1 VFPKGVSPRQPFE
14 EMRSIAHEVVPGLT
28 AELEFWGDVFE
39 MEDQRNWTDDSYKI
53 YSTPL
58 RLPFPAEVKAGE
70 RVVQTVRLSLKGKI
84 PKRTSRETRRLTF
97 SFDSTKRTPL
107 PKIGLGIASHGGALS
122 SREAARLRA
131 LNISHLRADV
141 VLSGP
146 TWRSALARAADQ
158 SRTVGVPLEL
168 AVTVSD
174 SADREFAELAASLRE
189 TEPDIARWLIFHD
202 GEKSPSRK
210 WVDLA
215 RQRLSKHN
223 TLAQF
228 VSGTNGFF
236 AELNRERPDVS
247 CLDGAC
253 FSVNPQVHL
262 FDNDALVENLN
273 GQAAAVDSARQFL
286 GALPIMVTPVTL
298 RPRFNP
304 AATSPEGPSP
314 PGALPPEVDLRQ
326 MSLFGAGWTLGSLK
340 YLAESGVNSITY
352 YETTGWRGVME
363 TEQGSPLP
371 GLFRSFPGGV
381 FPIYH
386 MFADVGEFATGEVIA
401 SESSRP
407 LVVAGIVLRRRGLVR
422 IILANL
428 TVVTQRVTLD
438 AIDVGHQVRRN
449 VLDEC
454 NAETAMRSPEAF
466 RCTAGQLIE
475 VAGDRLE
482 LTLRPFAV
490 VRLDAVEKSRSFE

>member
-1 VFPKGVSPRQPFE
+1 
-14 EMRSIAHEVVPGLT
+14 
-28 AELEFWGDVFE
+28 
-39 MEDQRNWTDDSYKI
+39 
-53 YSTPL
+53 
-58 RLPFPAEVKAGE
+58 
-70 RVVQTVRLSLKGKI
+70 
-84 PKRTSRETRRLTF
+84 
-97 SFDSTKRTPL
+97 
-107 PKIGLGIASHGGALS
+107 
-122 SREAARLRA
+122 
-131 LNISHLRADV
+131 
-141 VLSGP
+141 
-146 TWRSALARAADQ
+146 
-158 SRTVGVPLEL
+158 
-168 AVTVSD
+168 
-174 SADREFAELAASLRE
+174 
-189 TEPDIARWLIFHD
+189 
-202 GEKSPSRK
+202 
-210 WVDLA
+210 
-215 RQRLSKHN
+215 
-223 TLAQF
+223 
-228 VSGTNGFF
+228 
-236 AELNRERPDVS
+236 
-247 CLDGAC
+247 
-253 FSVNPQVHL
+253 
-262 FDNDALVENLN
+262 VENLN